1 MTSLNLLVGYGSD
14 SSESSGTETKE
25 STQTELAEDPV
36 KSKIKNNFFQVFDDS
51 SSGYD
56 KFLYEFFKFLNISFF
71 SEENDQA
78 DNFLLQDEHLK
89 NLKNPFRSSET
100 SVSGKSVFANPYKE
114 AEDAEKGTLEKHV
127 KFTPKLEDIK
137 EINGRKI
144 CWNYRK
150 GRCRF
155 GSNCVFA
162 HDSEL
167 LQKKQ
172 NQEIN
177 QQSVSSS
184 ADFDQD
190 SVITSQTTSHATK
203 RPISATSQSCYTA
216 KKGKGA

>member
-36 KSKIKNNFFQVFDDS
+36 KSKIENNFFQVFDDS
-51 SSGYD
+51 SSG
-56 KFLYEFFKFLNISFF
+56 
-71 SEENDQA
+71 EENDQA

>member
-1 MTSLNLLVGYGSD
+1 VGYGSD

-51 SSGYD
+51 SSGYE
-56 KFLYEFFKFLNISFF
+56 KCLYEFFKFLNISFF

>member
-1 MTSLNLLVGYGSD
+1 MICIFFRD
-14 SSESSGTETKE
+14 
-25 STQTELAEDPV
+25 EDNPP
-36 KSKIKNNFFQVFDDS
+36 DD
-51 SSGYD
+51 
-56 KFLYEFFKFLNISFF
+56 FC
-71 SEENDQA
+71 
-78 DNFLLQDEHLK
+78 LQDEHLK
-89 NLKNPFRSSET
+89 NLNNPFRSSET

-114 AEDAEKGTLEKHV
+114 AEEAEKDTLEKHV

-177 QQSVSSS
+177 PNSIICSS
-184 ADFDQD
+184 DFDQD
-190 SVITSQTTSHATK
+190 SIVKSHASLHSTK
-203 RPISATSQSCYTA
+203 RPISAIQITNQNITQS
-216 KKGKGA
+216 KKVKGHNQNST

>member
-36 KSKIKNNFFQVFDDS
+36 KSKIENNFFQVFDDS
-51 SSGYD
+51 SSGYE

-100 SVSGKSVFANPYKE
+100 SVSGKSVFANPY
-114 AEDAEKGTLEKHV
+114 
-127 KFTPKLEDIK
+127 TPKLEDIK

-177 QQSVSSS
+177 
-184 ADFDQD
+184 
-190 SVITSQTTSHATK
+190 
-203 RPISATSQSCYTA
+203 
-216 KKGKGA
+216 